1 VKVMVKDHMKD
12 IADFKKDARAS
23 QSPATYAEG
32 AIPTL
37 QKHLHMAQALERH
50 PSG

>member
-1 VKVMVKDHMKD
+1 MKD
-12 IADFKKDARAS
+12 IAEFKKDARAS
-23 QSPATYAEG
+23 QSPASTYAEG